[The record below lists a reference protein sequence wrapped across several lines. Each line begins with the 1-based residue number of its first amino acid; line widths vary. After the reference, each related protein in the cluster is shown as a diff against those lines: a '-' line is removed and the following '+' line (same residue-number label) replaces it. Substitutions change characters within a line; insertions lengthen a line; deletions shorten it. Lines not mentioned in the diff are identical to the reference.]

1 MNLPVFR
8 LDQITSILTSNN
20 EQVSI
25 DVLTAMFC
33 FTHSEHHLIKLESI
47 TIDQRQL

>member
-1 MNLPVFR
+1 MINELARFP
-8 LDQITSILTSNN
+8 SILTSNN

-25 DVLTAMFC
+25 DVLTAVFC
-33 FTHSEHHLIKLESI
+33 FTHSEHHLIKLKSI